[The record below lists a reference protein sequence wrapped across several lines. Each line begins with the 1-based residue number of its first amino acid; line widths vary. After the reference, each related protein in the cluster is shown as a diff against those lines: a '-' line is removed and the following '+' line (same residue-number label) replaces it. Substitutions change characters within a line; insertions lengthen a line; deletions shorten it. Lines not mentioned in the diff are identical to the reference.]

1 LSELDKRNRLAA
13 KLSSRAILTAAR
25 KFQSTSKTQNI
36 WEFALTRL
44 SFTTRGF
51 TEAEQS
57 NLLAILTLSERALK
71 AAWTFTPFM
80 DSADI
85 ILVSLNTDAGRE
97 FWRQCPQDH
106 RFVACTQDDEGGEAR
121 WKLRLSPQS
130 PPSRQALLQ
139 LFNALGDFLAQAPP
153 ASTAL
158 PTPPTP
164 EAASPATPPALP
176 PLPEPEAPCP
186 APAQAAP
193 APGSD
198 ELFAPQSCLLGILQ
212 EALRSGQNLS
222 LIAPSQ
228 PQILVCT
235 ETQSFYSVVGVE
247 ALSDFCALP
256 AQAIQASPL
265 TRAEI
270 ERLSQERKMS
280 RQALDE
286 LLWLAALYGSQGRL
300 LQGCAADTVLHLKH
314 WPQVSHLPHYRAYL
328 RVAAFMNQNAADLAY
343 IAAATGM
350 PLATVYDFHN
360 ACEILGL
367 LERGIEPFLKKK
379 EVNGALRNLYR
390 MISTR
395 LSHIGAED

>member
-1 LSELDKRNRLAA
+1 
-13 KLSSRAILTAAR
+13 
-25 KFQSTSKTQNI
+25 
-36 WEFALTRL
+36 LTRW
-44 SFTTRGF
+44 SFTTLGF

-71 AAWTFTPFM
+71 AEWTFTPVM
-80 DSADI
+80 ESAHV
-85 ILVSLNTDAGRE
+85 ILVSLHTGAGRE

-106 RFVACTQDDEGGEAR
+106 RFVACSQNNDEGGEAR
-121 WKLRLSPQS
+121 WKLRLPPQA

-139 LFNALGDFLAQAPP
+139 LFNALDEFLAQAAPERASPPEALPPPPNAVAAPP
-153 ASTAL
+153 A
-158 PTPPTP
+158 PVP
-164 EAASPATPPALP
+164 EAARPETPPL
-176 PLPEPEAPCP
+176 LPEPETHSP

-193 APGSD
+193 AASSD
-198 ELFAPQSCLLGILQ
+198 EVFAPQSCLLGILQ
-212 EALRSGQNLS
+212 EAMRSGQGLS
-222 LIAPSQ
+222 LTAPRQ
-228 PQILVCT
+228 PQILICP
-235 ETQSFYSVVGVE
+235 EAQSFYSVVGVE
-247 ALSDFCALP
+247 ALSDFCTLP

-265 TRAEI
+265 ARAEI

-300 LQGCAADTVLHLKH
+300 LQGCAADAVVHLKH

-328 RVAAFMNQNAADLAY
+328 RIAAFMNQNATELAH

-350 PLATVYDFHN
+350 PLAMVYDFHN

-367 LERGIEPFLKKK
+367 LERGVEPFLKKK